1 MNKQKAIMKQLLK
14 ERKAKIDMAL
24 KILEQQ
30 GKISFYLLPYDLE
43 RAMKSHD
50 INFLKE
56 EEKQD
61 NLFEFEKLVCNM
73 SHEELTKA
81 LEIILKEIRLS
92 ETAIK
97 EGYEK

>member
-1 MNKQKAIMKQLLK
+1 MKKQYQEVSQEAYDIALATYKKQK
-14 ERKAKIDMAL
+14 E
-24 KILEQQ
+24 
-30 GKISFYLLPYDLE
+30 
-43 RAMKSHD
+43 
-50 INFLKE
+50 E

-81 LEIILKEIRLS
+81 LEIILNEIRLS